1 MDLPRIVVLLPWVLV
16 AVSCA
21 GKTEGLSNDAGAGGA
36 VTSQGGASG
45 EAGASGAGGVGGVGG
60 VGGGAAAGGASGV
73 GGGAG
78 AGQGG
83 AAGWAGAAGA
93 GTGGTG
99 PCGGFDACPGNIAA
113 ITCSDDAS
121 TKLVCA
127 IGDTCPH
134 TTSCKQYCAS
144 CTCHVAPPVS
154 GNLLAG
160 CDTCQDDSQ
169 CDPGLACKEDPML
182 QGSGAKACVMK

>member
-1 MDLPRIVVLLPWVLV
+1 MDLPRIVVLLPWVL
-16 AVSCA
+16 AAAASCA
-21 GKTEGLSNDAGAGGA
+21 GKTEGPSSDAGAAGTGGA
-36 VTSQGGASG
+36 VTAQGGASG
-45 EAGASGAGGVGGVGG
+45 EGGASGAGGVGGS
-60 VGGGAAAGGASGV
+60 AATGGASGV

-83 AAGWAGAAGA
+83 AAGWAGA
-93 GTGGTG
+93 GTGGSG

-113 ITCSDDAS
+113 ITCSDDGT
-121 TKLVCA
+121 TKLACA
-127 IGDTCPH
+127 MGDTCPQ

-169 CDPGLACKEDPML
+169 CGPGLACMEDPML